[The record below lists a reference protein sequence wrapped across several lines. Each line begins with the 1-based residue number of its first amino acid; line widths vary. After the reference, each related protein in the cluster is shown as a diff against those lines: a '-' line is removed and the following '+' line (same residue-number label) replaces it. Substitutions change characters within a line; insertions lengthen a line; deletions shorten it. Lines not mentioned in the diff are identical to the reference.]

1 MCNERE
7 FAMSR
12 VLAEL
17 ERYMRAREVVATFLL
32 TVLFLFLSF
41 VLYARESTTE
51 LMYFNRVY
59 NIRILYYGVPLGMI
73 GVLMPIGLDQVVAVV
88 NSGEGT
94 FRILWGQLF
103 LDFVLYFLLALFIV
117 YAFVKLKP
125 DRVLA
130 SSISEWSAA
139 TRLSLAAI

>member
-1 MCNERE
+1 VCNERE

-12 VLAEL
+12 VIEEL

-51 LMYFNRVY
+51 LMYANRVY
-59 NIRILYYGVPLGMI
+59 DIRILYYGVPLGMI
-73 GVLMPIGLDQVVAVV
+73 GVLMPIGLDQVVAVI

-130 SSISEWSAA
+130 NSISESSAA

>member
-1 MCNERE
+1 
-7 FAMSR
+7 MSR

-103 LDFVLYFLLALFIV
+103 LDFVLYFLLALSIV

-130 SSISEWSAA
+130 SSISKWSAA